1 MVLFLF
7 VLAGILV
14 ATAVNHSRGI
24 KNQYGNIAAIRGLWL
39 PVAGLLSELP
49 FTYFPSFAAKVA
61 WLFTGLSYLCI
72 IVFLILNRRR
82 WLAAVLTGVGTLC
95 NLLVIVC
102 NNFRMPVSQKAL
114 VMYPGMTAEAV
125 YAKKANYFIAGSG
138 TKFYYLG
145 DVIPVPVPL
154 VGGFISVGDILLG
167 LGIACFIVLILT
179 DTMSNCNPCD
189 RLYSH

>member
-14 ATAVNHSRGI
+14 AIAVNRSRGV
-24 KNQYGNIAAIRGLWL
+24 KSQYDNIADIRGVWL

-49 FTYFPSFAAKVA
+49 FSYFPAFAAKIP

-72 IVFLILNRRR
+72 IIFLILNRRR
-82 WLAAVLTGVGTLC
+82 WLAAVLAGAGTLC

-102 NNFRMPVSQKAL
+102 NNFRMPVSPKAL
-114 VMYPGMTAEAV
+114 AMYPGMTAAAV

-138 TKFYYLG
+138 TRFYFLG

-154 VGGFISVGDILLG
+154 IGGFISVGDILLG
-167 LGIACFIVLILT
+167 LGIACFTAMVLTQQKNGASSI
-179 DTMSNCNPCD
+179 
-189 RLYSH
+189 